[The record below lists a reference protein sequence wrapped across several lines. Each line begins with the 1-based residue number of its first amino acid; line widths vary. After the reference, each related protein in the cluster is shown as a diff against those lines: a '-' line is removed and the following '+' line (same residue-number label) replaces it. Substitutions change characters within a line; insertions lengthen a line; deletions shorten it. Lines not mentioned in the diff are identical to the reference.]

1 MDNNFIKDDRVFP
14 EEMHAL
20 GQDIKI
26 PTTETSKK
34 NAPKFLTWLLIVLIV
49 AGIGFL
55 VYRWMKN
62 PQSQGPS
69 FDEAIIQQQ
78 REEVFQEILKSNENR
93 TMTSEERSARLNT
106 FFGE

>member
-1 MDNNFIKDDRVFP
+1 MDNNFIKNDRVFP
-14 EEMHAL
+14 EEMHTL
-20 GQDIKI
+20 GQDIKVA
-26 PTTETSKK
+26 TVETSKK
-34 NAPKFLTWLLIVLIV
+34 NAPKFLTWLLLVLIV

-69 FDEAIIQQQ
+69 FDEAIIQQK
-78 REEVFQEILKSNENR
+78 REEALSQVSRSNQD
-93 TMTSEERSARLNT
+93 MTPEERSARLNS

>member
-20 GQDIKI
+20 GQDIKV
-26 PTTETSKK
+26 PTAETPKK
-34 NAPKFLTWLLIVLIV
+34 NSPKFLTWLLLILIV

-62 PQSQGPS
+62 PTTQGPS
-69 FDEAIIQQQ
+69 FDEAIIQKQ
-78 REEVFQEILKSNENR
+78 REEVLSQVSRSNQD
-93 TMTSEERSARLNT
+93 MTPQERSARLNS

>member
-14 EEMHAL
+14 QEMHAL

-26 PTTETSKK
+26 PATETPKK
-34 NAPKFLTWLLIVLIV
+34 NASKFLTWLLIILIV

-55 VYRWMKN
+55 AYRWMKN
-62 PQSQGPS
+62 PAPQGPS
-69 FDEAIIQQQ
+69 FDEAIIQKQ
-78 REEVFQEILKSNENR
+78 REEALSQVSRSNQD
-93 TMTSEERSARLNT
+93 MTSEERSARLNS

>member
-62 PQSQGPS
+62 PTPQGSS
-69 FDEAIIQQQ
+69 FDEAIIQEQ
-78 REEVFQEILKSNENR
+78 REEALSQISRSNQD
-93 TMTSEERSARLNT
+93 MTPEERSARLNS